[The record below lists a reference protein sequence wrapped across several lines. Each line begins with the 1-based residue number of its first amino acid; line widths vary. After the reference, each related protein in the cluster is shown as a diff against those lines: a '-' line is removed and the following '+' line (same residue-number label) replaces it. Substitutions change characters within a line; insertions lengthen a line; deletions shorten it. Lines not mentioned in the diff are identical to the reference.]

1 MGVLN
6 VVILS
11 KGARFW
17 NFGVMFVNYCSNMY
31 SCESIFV
38 FDAVLSIYL
47 TKIYGFMYNNE
58 QWK

>member
-1 MGVLN
+1 
-6 VVILS
+6 
-11 KGARFW
+11 
-17 NFGVMFVNYCSNMY
+17 MY

-58 QWK
+58 Q